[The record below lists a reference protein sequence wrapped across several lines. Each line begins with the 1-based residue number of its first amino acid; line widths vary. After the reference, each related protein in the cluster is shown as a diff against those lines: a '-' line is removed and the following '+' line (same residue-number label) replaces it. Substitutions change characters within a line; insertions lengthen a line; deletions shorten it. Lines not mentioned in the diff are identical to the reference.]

1 MQPDDDLALFERFVK
16 GDRTALGQLAE
27 RHESAL
33 LGLARGLLGGSHTLA
48 EEAVQDAWVRVIASS
63 ATFEARSEIR
73 TWLYRIVINRC
84 RDLARKAR
92 RPQPNGQ
99 GPTAAAPEH
108 EEFDMRV
115 REAVRNLPVDQREAL
130 MLSMHGLSDQLCA
143 EILNIPPGTL
153 KSRIRAARTTLR
165 RTLSAEVHS

>member
-1 MQPDDDLALFERFVK
+1 MQPDDDLALLQRFVK
-16 GDRTALGQLAE
+16 GDRAALGHLAE
-27 RHESAL
+27 RHERAL

-63 ATFEARSEIR
+63 ATFEARCEVR

-84 RDLARKAR
+84 RDLARKSR
-92 RPQPNGQ
+92 RPTPNGQ
-99 GPTAAAPEH
+99 RAAFASPPDF
-108 EEFDMRV
+108 EEFEMRV
-115 REAVRNLPVDQREAL
+115 HEAVRNLPVDQRESL

-143 EILNIPPGTL
+143 DILGIPAGTL

-165 RTLSAEVHS
+165 RTLSEARA